1 MLSFAGRSQTGA
13 TKLALLGI
21 SGGGQGSETGAG
33 ALGKDWT
40 MLCTDANP
48 FWTASTRRSRVRL
61 FSSSCFLI
69 LSASLGTGGGSQLT

>member
-40 MLCTDANP
+40 ML
-48 FWTASTRRSRVRL
+48 
-61 FSSSCFLI
+61 
-69 LSASLGTGGGSQLT
+69 